1 MKGINLWASLFLII
15 GGLAHTFPQLYKWLS
30 DLTGGVAW
38 IQIIVGV
45 ASVII
50 GLIMLLGNVGQS

>member
-1 MKGINLWASLFLII
+1 MKGITIWASIFLIV
-15 GGLAHTFPQLYKWLS
+15 GGLVHTFPQLYLWLT

-50 GLIMLLGNVGQS
+50 GLIMLLGGEATS